1 MVRVKRGV
9 PAHRRRKLS
18 LRNTKGFK
26 WGRKAKYRLAKEA
39 LLKAWKYSFRD
50 RRNKKRAFRKL
61 WETQISAKAR
71 ALGISYSRLI
81 PLLKKGNIEIDR
93 KILSLL
99 AKEHQEIFK
108 AIIEKVRPQT

>member
-9 PAHRRRKLS
+9 TASRRRKLS

-26 WGRKAKYRLAKEA
+26 WGRKTKYRLAKEA

-50 RRNKKRAFRKL
+50 RRNKKRAFRRL
-61 WETQISAKAR
+61 WEVQISAQSR
-71 ALGISYSRLI
+71 SLGIAYSRLI
-81 PLLKKGNIEIDR
+81 PLLKKNNIELDR

-99 AKEHQEIFK
+99 AKEKPEVFK
-108 AIIEKVRPQT
+108 ALVEKVK